1 MDIYLDNSATT
12 RVSPAAAQRALEL
25 MQQEYGNPSSLHHRG
40 FAAEQA
46 LDAARRELAGI
57 LGAKKEEV
65 YFTSGG
71 SQGNNLAILGGAMA
85 ARRRGDR
92 VVTTAIEHESV
103 LAPVKHLSENG
114 FQTALL
120 PSTAEGIVTPEAA
133 EAAVDERTVL
143 LSVMLV
149 NSETGAV
156 NDILSIARA
165 ARRRNPSVLI
175 HCDCVQ
181 GFGKLLVRPQSW
193 DVDMVTVSGHK
204 VHAPKGIGAIWIKKG
219 VRVRPLWYGSGQEG
233 GLHPGTENTP
243 GACAFATAARELWE
257 KRDENMAHYHALRD
271 RLLSGL
277 EKIPGACINSGRY
290 SAPYIV
296 NFSLPGIRSEVMIHY
311 LEQQGIS
318 VSSGSA
324 CSKGAKSHV
333 LTAMGLDPRRVDS
346 AIRVSF
352 CRDNTVEEVDTLC
365 HWLAQGCG
373 QLAKVRR

>member
-114 FQTALL
+114 FQTTLL

-156 NDILSIARA
+156 NDILSIAGA
-165 ARRRNPSVLI
+165 ARRKNPRVLI

-181 GFGKLLVRPQSW
+181 GFGKLLVLPALW
-193 DVDMVTVSGHK
+193 GVDIVTVSGHK
-204 VHAPKGIGAIWIKKG
+204 VHAPKGIGAVWVKKG
-219 VRVRPLWYGSGQEG
+219 TRLQPLYYGAGQEG
-233 GLHPGTENTP
+233 GLHPGTENVP
-243 GACAFATAARELWE
+243 GACAFAAAARELWDRRE
-257 KRDENMAHYHALRD
+257 ENMARFGELRD
-271 RLLSGL
+271 CLVKNL
-277 EKIPGACINSGRY
+277 EKIPGACINSGAD

-311 LEQQGIS
+311 LEDKGIS

-333 LTAMGLDPRRVDS
+333 LTAMGLPPRRIDS

-352 CRDNTVEEVDTLC
+352 CRDNTTREVAELC
-365 HWLAQGCG
+365 RWLEQGSRE
-373 QLAKVRR
+373 LARVR

>member
-1 MDIYLDNSATT
+1 MEIYLDNSATT
-12 RVSPAAAQRALEL
+12 RVSPAAARRALEV
-25 MQQEYGNPSSLHHRG
+25 MTEDYGNPSSLHRRG
-40 FAAEQA
+40 FLAEQA
-46 LDAARRELAGI
+46 LTGARQQLAEILRVRRE
-57 LGAKKEEV
+57 EV
-65 YFTSGG
+65 WFTSGG
-71 SQGNNLAILGGAMA
+71 SEGNNLAVLGGALA
-85 ARRRGDR
+85 ARRRGSR
-92 VVTTAIEHESV
+92 VVTTAVEHESV
-103 LAPVKHLSENG
+103 LAPVRHLTETG
-114 FQTALL
+114 FEAVLL
-120 PSTAEGIVTPEAA
+120 PPAPQGIVTPEAV
-133 EAAVDERTVL
+133 EEAVDDHTVL

-156 NDILSIARA
+156 NDILSIAGA
-165 ARRRNPSVLI
+165 ARRKNPRVLI

-181 GFGKLLVRPQSW
+181 GFGKLLVLPALW
-193 DVDMVTVSGHK
+193 GVDIVTVSGHK

-257 KRDENMAHYHALRD
+257 KRDENMAHYQALRD
-271 RLLSGL
+271 RLLCGL

-352 CRDNTVEEVDTLC
+352 CRDNTAEEVDTLC